1 MRSRISLGR
10 RLGSLL
16 LLLAAALLWLRPAL
30 TEPDTGTGT
39 GVIIPIDGPI
49 GPATSDF
56 FVRSL
61 EKAEASGAG
70 FAVVTI
76 DTPGGLDSAMRDIVQ
91 AILAAR
97 MPVIGFV
104 YPSGARA
111 ASAGTYILYA
121 THVAAMAPATNLG
134 AATPVQIGAP
144 STGKKN
150 PFSDPRD
157 ETEEPE
163 GPAENDES
171 AAKERPP
178 AAEQPGGAM
187 ERKAVNDAVAY
198 IRGLGELRGRNT
210 DWAELAVR
218 EGASLPANEAL
229 ELGVIDLIAEDVPA
243 LLKAI
248 DGRIVK
254 LKTGEVEL
262 ATAGSTL
269 NEMQPDWRTD
279 LLSMLTNPNVAY
291 LLMLIGIYGL
301 LLEGYNPGAIVPGVV
316 GAICLLLA
324 LFAFQVLS
332 VNYAGLALI
341 ALGVVLIVSETFVPS
356 FGALGLGGIIAFVIG
371 SVMLLDKDVPGFSIA
386 GQMIAGMATVGA
398 LVLAA
403 IVSFAVRARRHPVV
417 SGQEAL
423 TGGYAEA
430 VQSFD
435 DHGQVRTSGE
445 IWSAESTG
453 PVRKGQRVRIREV
466 DGLTLKVEPIEN

>member
-61 EKAEASGAG
+61 EKAAASGAD

-171 AAKERPP
+171 AANERPP

-262 ATAGSTL
+262 ATAGTTL

-279 LLSMLTNPNVAY
+279 LLLS
-291 LLMLIGIYGL
+291 LIHI
-301 LLEGYNPGAIVPGVV
+301 
-316 GAICLLLA
+316 
-324 LFAFQVLS
+324 
-332 VNYAGLALI
+332 
-341 ALGVVLIVSETFVPS
+341 
-356 FGALGLGGIIAFVIG
+356 
-371 SVMLLDKDVPGFSIA
+371 
-386 GQMIAGMATVGA
+386 
-398 LVLAA
+398 
-403 IVSFAVRARRHPVV
+403 
-417 SGQEAL
+417 
-423 TGGYAEA
+423 
-430 VQSFD
+430 
-435 DHGQVRTSGE
+435 
-445 IWSAESTG
+445 
-453 PVRKGQRVRIREV
+453 
-466 DGLTLKVEPIEN
+466 